1 MLGGLPL
8 VDAHVHLARTATL
21 KLSWERWVMAERSD
35 GDPRQLYDDAGWP
48 VPSRFAAFLERE
60 RVDCAILL
68 AEYSPRV
75 TGIQPIE
82 DMVAVARHDPARIR
96 IAANVNP
103 HLHYPVAA
111 EVERQLDLGAVALKI
126 HPVHGA
132 FPANARELYPA
143 YAVCQERG
151 VPVIV
156 HCGTSNFDGAA
167 NRFADPTYCEDMAK
181 DFPELTIVLAHGGR
195 GWWYDAAAFLALMRE
210 QIWIELSGLPPR
222 KLPEY
227 YARHDLDRLG
237 RKFIF
242 GTDWPGV
249 PGIRANAE
257 AIAGL
262 GFADDV
268 LAGILAENARTV
280 YRLGDIGAARRL
292 VPGSLFEPGTGA
304 PATGDP

>member
-1 MLGGLPL
+1 MLGGRTL
-8 VDAHVHLARTATL
+8 VDAHVHLARLPSL
-21 KLSWERWVMAERSD
+21 KMSWERWTMARRAD
-35 GDPRQLYDDAGWP
+35 GDPFDLYDEDGTP
-48 VPSRFAAFLERE
+48 VPERFSAFLEGE
-60 RVDCAILL
+60 GVDCAILL

-96 IAANVNP
+96 VAANLNP
-103 HLHYPVAA
+103 HLHHPADA
-111 EVERQLDLGAVALKI
+111 EFERQLALGAVALKI
-126 HPVHGA
+126 HPVHGG

-156 HCGTSNFDGAA
+156 HCGTSNFDGAV
-167 NRFADPTYCEDMAK
+167 NRFADPIYSEDVAK

-210 QIWIELSGLPPR
+210 RVWIELSGLPPS

-237 RKFIF
+237 RKFVF
-242 GTDWPGV
+242 GTDWPGA

-257 AIAGL
+257 AVAAL

-268 LAGILAENARTV
+268 LRGILGENARSV
-280 YRLGDIGAARRL
+280 YHL
-292 VPGSLFEPGTGA
+292 
-304 PATGDP
+304 

>member
-1 MLGGLPL
+1 MLGGKPL
-8 VDAHVHLARTATL
+8 VDAHVHLARLPTL
-21 KLSWERWVMAERSD
+21 KLGWKRWVMASRVD
-35 GDPRQLYDDAGWP
+35 VDPAQLYDGDGSP
-48 VPSRFAAFLERE
+48 IPDRFARFLDGEG
-60 RVDCAILL
+60 VDCAILL

-82 DMVAVARHDPARIR
+82 DIVAVAHFDPARIR
-96 IAANVNP
+96 VAANVNP
-103 HLHYPVAA
+103 HVHHPMAA
-111 EVERQLDLGAVALKI
+111 ELVRQLDLGAIALKI
-126 HPVHGA
+126 HPVHGG

-156 HCGTSNFDGAA
+156 HCGTSNFDGAV
-167 NRFADPTYCEDMAK
+167 NRFADPIYIEDVAK

-210 QIWIELSGLPPR
+210 RVWIELSGLPPR

-249 PGIRANAE
+249 PGIRSNAE
-257 AIAGL
+257 AVADL
-262 GFADDV
+262 GFDDDV
-268 LAGILAENARTV
+268 LAGILAGNAQVV
-280 YRLGDIGAARRL
+280 YRLGELPAASR
-292 VPGSLFEPGTGA
+292 PTAAHG
-304 PATGDP
+304 

>member
-1 MLGGLPL
+1 MLAGRPL
-8 VDAHVHLARTATL
+8 VDAHVHLARLATL
-21 KLSWERWVMAERSD
+21 KMGWERWVMPRRVGA
-35 GDPRQLYDDAGWP
+35 DPADVYDDDGSP
-48 VPSRFAAFLERE
+48 VPERFADLLDRE
-60 RVDCAILL
+60 GVDCAILL

-75 TGIQPIE
+75 TGVQPIE
-82 DMVAVARHDPARIR
+82 HLVDVARHDPSRIR
-96 IAANVNP
+96 VAANLNP
-103 HLHYPVAA
+103 HLHHPVAG
-111 EVERQLDLGAVALKI
+111 ELTRQLGLGAVALKI
-126 HPVHGA
+126 HPVHGG

-156 HCGTSNFDGAA
+156 HCGTSNFPGAV
-167 NRFADPTYCEDMAK
+167 NRFADPIYAEDVAK

-195 GWWYDAAAFLALMRE
+195 GWWYDAAAFLTLMRE
-210 QIWIELSGLPPR
+210 HVWIELSGLPPR

-249 PGIRANAE
+249 PGIRVNAE
-257 AIAGL
+257 AVAEL

-268 LAGILAENARTV
+268 LAGILAGNAQAV
-280 YRLGDIGAARRL
+280 YRLGELPSGSQSEAAR
-292 VPGSLFEPGTGA
+292 TGRGA
-304 PATGDP
+304 

>member
-1 MLGGLPL
+1 MLGGKPL
-8 VDAHVHLARTATL
+8 VDAHVHLARTPTV
-21 KLSWERWVMAERSD
+21 KMSWERWVMTRRAD
-35 GDPRQLYDDAGWP
+35 GDPSELYDEEGSP
-48 VPSRFAAFLERE
+48 VPERFVALLERE
-60 RVDCAILL
+60 GVDCAILL

-82 DMVAVARHDPARIR
+82 DLLPVAQHDPRRIR
-96 IAANVNP
+96 LAANVNP
-103 HLHYPVAA
+103 HLHYPLAA

-126 HPVHGA
+126 HPVHGG
-132 FPANARELYPA
+132 FPANTRELYPG
-143 YAVCQERG
+143 YALCQERG
-151 VPVIV
+151 VPVIF
-156 HCGTSNFDGAA
+156 HCGTSNFDGAV
-167 NRFADPTYCEDMAK
+167 NRFADPIYAEDVAK

-195 GWWYDAAAFLALMRE
+195 GWWYDAAAFLTLMRE
-210 QIWIELSGLPPR
+210 RVWIEISGLPPT

-257 AIAGL
+257 AVAGL

-268 LAGILAENARTV
+268 LAGILAGNARRV
-280 YRLGDIGAARRL
+280 YGLEEA
-292 VPGSLFEPGTGA
+292 VPPT
-304 PATGDP
+304 

>member
-1 MLGGLPL
+1 MLGGRPL
-8 VDAHVHLARTATL
+8 VDAHIHLARLPTL
-21 KLSWERWVMAERSD
+21 KMRWERWVMDRRTD
-35 GDPRQLYDDAGWP
+35 GDPAQLYDEEGSP
-48 VPSRFAAFLERE
+48 VPSRFAEFLARE
-60 RVDCAILL
+60 GVDCAILL

-75 TGIQPIE
+75 TGVQPVE
-82 DMVAVARHDPARIR
+82 DLLAVARFEPRRIR
-96 IAANVNP
+96 VAANVNP
-103 HLHYPVAA
+103 HLHHPVAA

-126 HPVHGA
+126 HPVHGG

-156 HCGTSNFDGAA
+156 HCGTSNFDGAV
-167 NRFADPTYCEDMAK
+167 NRFADPIYSEDVAK

-195 GWWYDAAAFLALMRE
+195 GWWYDAAAFMTLMRE
-210 QIWIELSGLPPR
+210 NTWIELSGLPPK

-257 AIAGL
+257 AVAEL
-262 GFADDV
+262 GFADEV
-268 LAGILAENARTV
+268 LGGIFAQNARRV
-280 YRLGDIGAARRL
+280 YGLGELTAA
-292 VPGSLFEPGTGA
+292 A
-304 PATGDP
+304 AA

>member
-1 MLGGLPL
+1 MLGGRPL
-8 VDAHVHLARTATL
+8 VDAHIHLARLPTL
-21 KLSWERWVMAERSD
+21 KMRWERWVMDRRTD
-35 GDPRQLYDDAGWP
+35 GDPAQLYDEEGSP
-48 VPSRFAAFLERE
+48 VPSRFAEFLARE
-60 RVDCAILL
+60 GVDCAILL

-75 TGIQPIE
+75 TGIQPVE
-82 DMVAVARHDPARIR
+82 DMLAVARFEPRRIR
-96 IAANVNP
+96 VAANVNP
-103 HLHYPVAA
+103 HLHHPVAA

-126 HPVHGA
+126 HPVHGG

-156 HCGTSNFDGAA
+156 HCGTSNFDGAV
-167 NRFADPTYCEDMAK
+167 NRFADPIYSEDVAK

-195 GWWYDAAAFLALMRE
+195 GWWYDAAAFMTLMRE
-210 QIWIELSGLPPR
+210 NVWIELSGLPPK

-227 YARHDLDRLG
+227 YAHHDLDRLG

-257 AIAGL
+257 AIAEL
-262 GFADDV
+262 GFADEV
-268 LAGILAENARTV
+268 LAAIFAQNARRV
-280 YRLGDIGAARRL
+280 YGLGELTAA
-292 VPGSLFEPGTGA
+292 A
-304 PATGDP
+304 AA

>member
-1 MLGGLPL
+1 MLGGRPL
-8 VDAHVHLARTATL
+8 VDAHIHLARLPTL
-21 KLSWERWVMAERSD
+21 KMRWEQWVMDRRTD
-35 GDPRQLYDDAGWP
+35 GDPAQLYDEEGSP
-48 VPSRFAAFLERE
+48 VPSRFAEFLARE
-60 RVDCAILL
+60 GVDCAILL

-75 TGIQPIE
+75 TGIQPVE
-82 DMVAVARHDPARIR
+82 DMLAVARFEPRRIR
-96 IAANVNP
+96 VAANVNP
-103 HLHYPVAA
+103 HLHHPVAA

-126 HPVHGA
+126 HPVHGG

-156 HCGTSNFDGAA
+156 HCGTSNFDGAV
-167 NRFADPTYCEDMAK
+167 NRFADPIYSEDVAK

-195 GWWYDAAAFLALMRE
+195 GWWYDAAAFMTLMRE
-210 QIWIELSGLPPR
+210 NVWIEVSGLPPK

-257 AIAGL
+257 AIAEL
-262 GFADDV
+262 GFPDEV
-268 LAGILAENARTV
+268 LAGIFAQNARRV
-280 YRLGDIGAARRL
+280 YGLGELTAA
-292 VPGSLFEPGTGA
+292 A
-304 PATGDP
+304 AA

>member
-1 MLGGLPL
+1 MLGGTPL
-8 VDAHVHLARTATL
+8 VDAHVHLARLQTL
-21 KLSWERWVMAERSD
+21 KMGWERWVMPRRVGA
-35 GDPRQLYDDAGWP
+35 DPADLYDQDGSP
-48 VPSRFAAFLERE
+48 DPERFAGFLERE
-60 RVDCAILL
+60 GVDCAILL

-82 DMVAVARHDPARIR
+82 DIAAVALHAPSRIR
-96 IAANVNP
+96 VAANLNP
-103 HLHYPVAA
+103 HLHHPAAA
-111 EVERQLDLGAVALKI
+111 ELVRQLDLGAVALKV
-126 HPVHGA
+126 HPVHGG

-143 YAVCQERG
+143 YAICQERG
-151 VPVIV
+151 IPVIV
-156 HCGTSNFDGAA
+156 HCGTSNFDGAV
-167 NRFADPTYCEDMAK
+167 NRFADPIYVEDMAK

-210 QIWIELSGLPPR
+210 HVWIELSGLPPR

-257 AIAGL
+257 AVAAL
-262 GFADDV
+262 GFAEDV
-268 LAGILAENARTV
+268 LAGILAGNAQRV
-280 YRLGDIGAARRL
+280 YGLGDLAVDARSAA
-292 VPGSLFEPGTGA
+292 
-304 PATGDP
+304 